1 MIGTTR
7 CRLGLALLLAT
18 TSAGSAVAIARPA
31 QARGYSGGGGGS
43 STSRIVSPSV
53 VASWMS
59 HDYYADGSVT
69 TLLVL
74 WRGSVGWFSKGASGG
89 GSGGGF
95 GSTGSGSWAYEYLT
109 QGGRTFSMGF
119 DYDKRIVKILNEEIS
134 LVTSN
139 VVLVDF
145 VDSANGPTIV
155 GTRWVDPAPN
165 DQTPPP
171 DAIAAIVRR
180 SIELF
185 EYLRCDAAV
194 DDPVL
199 KTMMP
204 IICAQMRP

>member
-119 DYDKRIVKILNEEIS
+119 DYDKR
-134 LVTSN
+134 
-139 VVLVDF
+139 
-145 VDSANGPTIV
+145 
-155 GTRWVDPAPN
+155 
-165 DQTPPP
+165 
-171 DAIAAIVRR
+171 
-180 SIELF
+180 
-185 EYLRCDAAV
+185 
-194 DDPVL
+194 
-199 KTMMP
+199 
-204 IICAQMRP
+204 

>member
-1 MIGTTR
+1 MISAT
-7 CRLGLALLLAT
+7 RLGFAFLLAT
-18 TSAGSAVAIARPA
+18 LSAGAPPAIARPP
-31 QARGYSGGGGGS
+31 QSRGSSGGGGGS

-59 HDYYADGSVT
+59 HDNYADGSVS

-74 WRGSVGWFSKGASGG
+74 WRGSVGWFSKGTPGS

-109 QGGRTFSMGF
+109 QGGRTFTMSF

-134 LVTSN
+134 LAASN

-145 VDSANGPTIV
+145 VDSANGPVIV
-155 GTRWVDPAPN
+155 GSRWVDPPAR
-165 DQTPPP
+165 DETPPS
-171 DAIAAIVRR
+171 DAIAAIIKR

-194 DDPVL
+194 ADPVL

>member
-7 CRLGLALLLAT
+7 CRLGLALLLAAA
-18 TSAGSAVAIARPA
+18 SAGSAVAIARPA
-31 QARGYSGGGGGS
+31 LARGYSDGGGGS
-43 STSRIVSPSV
+43 STSRIVSASV
-53 VASWMS
+53 VASWMA
-59 HDYYADGSVT
+59 HDNYADGSMT

-95 GSTGSGSWAYEYLT
+95 GSAASGSWAYEYLT
-109 QGGRTFSMGF
+109 QGGRTFTMGF

-134 LVTSN
+134 LATSN

-145 VDSANGPTIV
+145 VDSVNGPTIV
-155 GTRWVDPAPN
+155 GTRWVDPAPK
-165 DQTPPP
+165 DQTPPS

-199 KTMMP
+199 KTLMP

>member
-1 MIGTTR
+1 
-7 CRLGLALLLAT
+7 
-18 TSAGSAVAIARPA
+18 
-31 QARGYSGGGGGS
+31 
-43 STSRIVSPSV
+43 
-53 VASWMS
+53 MS
-59 HDYYADGSVT
+59 HDNYADGSVT

-134 LVTSN
+134 LITSN